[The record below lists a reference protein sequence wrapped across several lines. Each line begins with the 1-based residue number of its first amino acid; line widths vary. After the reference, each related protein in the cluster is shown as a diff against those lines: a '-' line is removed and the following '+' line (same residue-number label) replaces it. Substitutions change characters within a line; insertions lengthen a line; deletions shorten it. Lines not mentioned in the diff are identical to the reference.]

1 MGVMSAIELYLGIQ
15 QSMELCLSH
24 SKAFYTLAIDI
35 YKTLSLRRENRGEDG
50 KDYLNKKYAH
60 YIKIVE
66 ASNLLKRKLKA
77 DLLTDIPEQ
86 FLDLS
91 PKAND
96 EAPILQPLYKKPR
109 ESIHEGVQ
117 PPIDLPDEV

>member
-1 MGVMSAIELYLGIQ
+1 
-15 QSMELCLSH
+15 MELCLQNSR
-24 SKAFYTLAIDI
+24 SFYTLAIDI

-91 PKAND
+91 PKASNID
-96 EAPILQPLYKKPR
+96 EDTPILEPIYKLPR
-109 ESIHEGVQ
+109 QSIHEGIIHQ
-117 PPIDLPDEV
+117 PLDSPDETIV